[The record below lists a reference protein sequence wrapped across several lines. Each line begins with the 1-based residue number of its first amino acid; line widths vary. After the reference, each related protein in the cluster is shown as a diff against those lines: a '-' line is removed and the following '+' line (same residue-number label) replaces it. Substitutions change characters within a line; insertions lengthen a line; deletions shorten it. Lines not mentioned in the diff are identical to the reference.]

1 MPEDNETGGSR
12 GFAFV
17 TMDNEGA
24 QTAMEE
30 TDGYELDGRIIRVNE
45 AQPRG
50 QTRRDDWDNENDEEN
65 SEY

>member
-1 MPEDNETGGSR
+1 
-12 GFAFV
+12 
-17 TMDNEGA
+17 MDNEGA